1 MNLYTKI
8 FRPLLFT
15 LPPESAHLLTEF
27 LLSHFPQSTKI
38 FHNKKTLDSKKTLGR
53 ISINNPL
60 GLAAGFD
67 KNCTML
73 KALENL
79 GFGYLVGGTIVK
91 NPQPGNPKPRI
102 IRKTNQSS
110 LINSLGFPSS
120 GLNKVINNLEK
131 QLPLTVPLFLS
142 ISGKTINEFEECF
155 KQLIPYSKAIELNI
169 SSPNSPN
176 LENFLHIDKFENLVY
191 KLRTISEHPIFFKIQ
206 SYPDHKQKNIFKLI
220 DIAKKYNLDGIT
232 AINSIPQKE
241 QALSMGKGGL
251 SGKPLSNIMLKIIKD
266 IRNYVGKNFVINA
279 CGGIMNSTIAK
290 NALEEGASTIQ
301 AYTGFVYKGPNFAN
315 EINRDFVN

>member
-8 FRPLLFT
+8 LRPLLFS
-15 LPPESAHLLTEF
+15 LPPENAHLLTEF
-27 LLSHFPQSTKI
+27 LLSHFPQFTKI
-38 FHNKKTLDSKKTLGR
+38 FHNNKKLNMKRNLGK
-53 ISINNPL
+53 IPINNPL

-73 KALENL
+73 KGLQHL

-110 LINSLGFPSS
+110 LINALGFPSL

-176 LENFLHIDKFENLVY
+176 LENFWHAEKFENLVY
-191 KLRTISEHPIFFKIQ
+191 KLRTISKHPIFFKIQ
-206 SYPDHKQKNIFKLI
+206 SYPDHKQKDIFKLI

-241 QALSMGKGGL
+241 QALSIGKGGL

-266 IRNYVGKNFVINA
+266 IRNYVGENFIINA

-290 NALEEGASTIQ
+290 NSLEEGASSIQ
-301 AYTGFVYKGPNFAN
+301 AYTGFIYKGPNFAN
-315 EINRDFVN
+315 EINKDL

>member
-131 QLPLTVPLFLS
+131 
-142 ISGKTINEFEECF
+142 GRD
-155 KQLIPYSKAIELNI
+155 LI
-169 SSPNSPN
+169 
-176 LENFLHIDKFENLVY
+176 FDIDWQGTQQIKEQKLKY
-191 KLRTISEHPIFFKIQ
+191 KLITFFILPP
-206 SYPDHKQKNIFKLI
+206 S
-220 DIAKKYNLDGIT
+220 KKEL
-232 AINSIPQKE
+232 
-241 QALSMGKGGL
+241 
-251 SGKPLSNIMLKIIKD
+251 
-266 IRNYVGKNFVINA
+266 F
-279 CGGIMNSTIAK
+279 
-290 NALEEGASTIQ
+290 
-301 AYTGFVYKGPNFAN
+301 
-315 EINRDFVN
+315 